1 MSEEEWSG
9 RPGQLAIDY
18 RFCYGFH
25 LTLFYGN
32 RRMKFW
38 NWIPKQ
44 QHFTKRGHTSRAW
57 LLLHV
62 ALLLSE
68 LASVFACLNYVARL
82 IVNANQSVM

>member
-38 NWIPKQ
+38 SWIFQSSGESALISKAA
-44 QHFTKRGHTSRAW
+44 HRAEHKISDFRN
-57 LLLHV
+57 LVPPLP
-62 ALLLSE
+62 
-68 LASVFACLNYVARL
+68 
-82 IVNANQSVM
+82 